1 MGQEGGAGV
10 VCSLKTEGECV
21 RSVWAKW
28 GPWRGSGWS
37 RRTVGRVRGF
47 YWMSWSARIRGVRL
61 QQLI

>member
-1 MGQEGGAGV
+1 MGVKGRAERGCGLLFQRGGVGM
-10 VCSLKTEGECV
+10 LT

-47 YWMSWSARIRGVRL
+47 LEVSWSARNRG
-61 QQLI
+61 